1 MVGESQAMVVDDIAD
16 DDKKLEEKAQHL
28 VRDYAKNITELSGWQ
43 SGLSL
48 VIDKQETVGKEFE
61 VADRSVR
68 AILVK
73 KDSSAGAVR
82 VFGQSIRNVVTG
94 PKEQG
99 YALVIVATNEEW
111 TYHVNICVV
120 LVFLQEIEELR
131 ELKPEN

>member
-1 MVGESQAMVVDDIAD
+1 MAVMVGESQVMVVDDIAD

-28 VRDYAKNITELSGWQ
+28 VRDYTKNTTELSGCQ
-43 SGLSL
+43 SGLDL
-48 VIDKQETVGKEFE
+48 VIDKQETAGKEFE

-73 KDSSAGAVR
+73 KGSSAGAVR

-99 YALVIVATNEEW
+99 YALVIVASNEE
-111 TYHVNICVV
+111 CM
-120 LVFLQEIEELR
+120 FLGSPTVR
-131 ELKPEN
+131 YFRARTP

>member
-28 VRDYAKNITELSGWQ
+28 

-99 YALVIVATNEEW
+99 YALVIVATNEE
-111 TYHVNICVV
+111 CM
-120 LVFLQEIEELR
+120 FLGSPTVR
-131 ELKPEN
+131 YFRTRTP